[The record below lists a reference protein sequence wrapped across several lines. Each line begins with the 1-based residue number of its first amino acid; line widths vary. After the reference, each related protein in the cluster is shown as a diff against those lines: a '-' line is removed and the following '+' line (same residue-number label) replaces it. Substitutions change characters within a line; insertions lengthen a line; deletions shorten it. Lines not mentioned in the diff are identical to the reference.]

1 MSRRVFVTGC
11 GMISSIGNNFGEME
25 AAVFSGISGIGPIS
39 ILDTHHKGRL
49 IAGEVRLT
57 DKELADMAG
66 IALINGVTRTT
77 LLGLIAA
84 KEAIVVAGLTNL
96 KELALI
102 SGTTVGGMV
111 STEKYYPDF
120 LSNDSEN
127 DFIESH
133 DCGDSTERIAG
144 YLGIGGN
151 YTTINTACSS
161 AANAIMLGVR
171 LIKSGKA
178 ERVLAGG
185 VDALSK
191 FTLNGFNTLMIIDP
205 EPCKP
210 FDDQRNGLNLGE
222 GAGFLMLESEDVI
235 GNKEVLCEIS
245 GYGNANDAFHQ
256 TALSPEGRGA
266 YLAMKSAL
274 DVAGLSVSDID
285 YINAHGTATQ
295 NNDLAEGMAIQ
306 QLFMDQVPYFSS
318 TKPMTGHLLG
328 ASGAIEAGICI
339 LAMRRGFIPPNLNFK
354 TQMKELK
361 IKPVTTAVSDGNI
374 RHAMSNSFGFGG
386 NNTTLIFSK
395 I

>member
-1 MSRRVFVTGC
+1 
-11 GMISSIGNNFGEME
+11 MISSIGNNFSAME
-25 AAVFSGISGIGPIS
+25 EAVIIGKSGIGNIT
-39 ILDTHHKGRL
+39 ILETIHKNKL
-49 IAGEVRLT
+49 IAGEIKRN
-57 DKELADMAG
+57 DRELAQIANVTLKKG
-66 IALINGVTRTT
+66 ITRTT

-84 KEAIVVAGLTNL
+84 KEALVNAGL
-96 KELALI
+96 KDKKDLALI

-111 STEKYYPDF
+111 STENYYPYF
-120 LSNDSEN
+120 LTNNSKNE
-127 DFIESH
+127 FIESH
-133 DCGDSTERIAG
+133 DCGDSAERIAG
-144 YLGIGGN
+144 FLGIGGHVS
-151 YTTINTACSS
+151 TINTACSS
-161 AANAIMLGVR
+161 AANAIMLGTR
-171 LIKSGKA
+171 MIKSGQAK
-178 ERVLAGG
+178 RIVAGG

-191 FTLNGFNTLMIIDP
+191 FTLNGFNTLMIVDP

-222 GAGFLMLESEDVI
+222 GVGYVVLESEDVV
-235 GNKEVLCEIS
+235 GNKKVLCEIS

-274 DVAGLSVSDID
+274 KVAGLLDSDID

-306 QLFMDQVPYFSS
+306 RLFLSKVPYFSS
-318 TKPMTGHLLG
+318 TKPLTGHLLG

-339 LAMRRGFIPPNLNFK
+339 IAMRKGVIPLNLNFK
-354 TQMKELK
+354 TQMKELM
-361 IKPVTTAVSDGNI
+361 IQPVTKLLTDINI